1 MRPLAPLLLCLALT
15 SCVAGGAAV
24 STGKPPPKHVGAE
37 TSAGSGEPIVLPA
50 SFEGGLIFLRPVTEE
65 GVSMRLM
72 LSSTERS
79 TLREAK
85 AEEMLGRALDP
96 TSTTLLMPKMAWDG
110 FIPESRGDEGR
121 FMIVPR
127 ADAAEPPPGVDG
139 VAGTGFLAERTF
151 TIDFAA
157 RSMLFRAPGEAPFGD
172 GYERVNLLPSTRD
185 AKGEPAPDAPPTTYA
200 VSVSL
205 SGVARELQFD
215 LGARESLSEEDAAA
229 LGRAPGL
236 SGACT
241 LAPAVFDELA
251 AGNRTHPSKTDAVD
265 VSAEPLSASAS
276 PRWVEV
282 PSVKVAGK
290 ETGPAWFTKERGE
303 LASGVAGRVSGA
315 CLAKLALTID
325 FRSGLA
331 VVTQSAP

>member
-1 MRPLAPLLLCLALT
+1 
-15 SCVAGGAAV
+15 
-24 STGKPPPKHVGAE
+24 
-37 TSAGSGEPIVLPA
+37 
-50 SFEGGLIFLRPVTEE
+50 
-65 GVSMRLM
+65 MRLL

-96 TSTTLLMPKMAWDG
+96 TSTTLLLPKMAWDG

-157 RSMLFRAPGEAPFGD
+157 RAMLFRAPGEAPFGE

-185 AKGEPAPDAPPTTYA
+185 AKGDPAPDAPPTTYA
-200 VSVSL
+200 ISVSL
-205 SGVARELQFD
+205 AGVARELQFD
-215 LGARESLSEEDAAA
+215 LGARVSLSEEDAAA

-236 SGACT
+236 SGVCT

-251 AGNRTHPSKTDAVD
+251 AAHRTHPSRSDVVD
-265 VSAEPLSASAS
+265 PGADPPPAGAS

-290 ETGPAWFTKERGE
+290 ETGPAWFTREAAEPAPG
-303 LASGVAGRVSGA
+303 LAGRVGAA
-315 CLAKLALTID
+315 CLSKLELTVD

-331 VVTQSAP
+331 VVTQSTP